1 MTTLP
6 DLKEQKKAERK
17 QRPVSIPASALSG
30 KTPLSAAQRAEL
42 EKELVRRGAM
52 AAPKVAWDPKDNPP
66 GWNEK
71 ASLRGGARALW
82 ESKDFLLV
90 LAGPSETGKTWGALK
105 KVNALLWKYPGAQW
119 VMLRKT
125 YSSCITT
132 CLQTYKRIIGDNSP
146 IKAYGGEK
154 PEWYDYP
161 NGSRLWIGG
170 LDNLAKVLSGERD
183 GYFINQGEEL
193 TLDEIETITTRA
205 TGRGSV
211 MPYTQI
217 VVDANPGPPDH
228 WIKNRAGMTLLQS
241 YHEDNPTLWDYAP
254 EDVTECSEEW
264 PDTSWDGR
272 VGRWTAQGKRTLSIL
287 DALTGLRYS
296 RLRKGL
302 WVQAEGAVYEFD
314 ANIHTVPDFQI
325 PSTWKRY
332 RVIDFGFTN
341 PFVCLWAAVDPDGRI
356 FVYREIYITE
366 MLVSELARQ
375 IRNLSAD
382 EKFEA
387 TICDHDA
394 EDRATLAAEGIK
406 NIAAWK
412 SIKPGIDAVA
422 RRLQV
427 VGDGKPRL
435 MFLRGC
441 LDVPK
446 EKWSSP
452 RIMPDPNL
460 VDKKLPYSTVGE
472 FGFYVWPKDV
482 SGKPNKEMPVDEFNH
497 GQDCTRYLV
506 VHIDQIG
513 KKKIRAA

>member
-1 MTTLP
+1 MASLD
-6 DLKEQKKAERK
+6 DLKAN
-17 QRPVSIPASALSG
+17 VLIPARQMEPGAKVSK
-30 KTPLSAAQRAEL
+30 KTQAAVLAEL
-42 EKELVRRGAM
+42 QRRGAV
-52 AAPKVAWDPKDNPP
+52 AKPKEPWDPKKNPS
-66 GWNEK
+66 GWNDI
-71 ASLRGGARALW
+71 STLRGGARQMWA
-82 ESKDFLLV
+82 SKDFMIV
-90 LAGPSETGKTWGALK
+90 LAGPSETGKTWAALK

-132 CLQTYKRIIGDNSP
+132 CLQTYKRIIGENTP

-154 PEWYDYP
+154 PEWFDYP

-228 WIKNRAGMTLLQS
+228 WIITRSGITLFKS

-254 EDVTECSEEW
+254 DEVTQPNDEW
-264 PDTSWDGR
+264 PDTAYNGR
-272 VGRWTAQGKRTLSIL
+272 IGRWTAQGKRSLSIL

-314 ANIHTVPDFQI
+314 ADIHTVPSFKI
-325 PSTWKRY
+325 PAEWRRF

-356 FVYREIYITE
+356 FVYREIYMTE

-382 EKFEA
+382 EKIEA

-394 EDRATLAAEGIK
+394 EDRATLASEGIK
-406 NIAAWK
+406 NVAAWK

-422 RRLQV
+422 QRLKV
-427 VGDGKPRL
+427 AGDGLPRL
-435 MFLRGC
+435 VFLRDC
-441 LDVPK
+441 LDVPR

-452 RIMPDPNL
+452 RLMPDQNL

-482 SGKPNKEMPVDEFNH
+482 TGKANKEIPVDEFNH
-497 GQDCTRYLV
+497 GQDCVRYLV
-506 VHIDQIG
+506 AHVDKLNKRRG
-513 KKKIRAA
+513 RAY